1 MASDHLFRLIKSL
14 SKNEKV
20 YIKRSAS
27 LHRIGGKNK
36 YIKFFDLLCRMKE
49 YDEKLIL
56 EKFKGDPFFNNIS
69 AAKNYLLNYILH
81 VLESYH
87 QSAYSEIR
95 SCLHQVEIL
104 EDKGLV
110 DLCRKKIARAEFLA
124 LKYEWVE
131 QLFSIYSWKYH
142 LYPEGMK
149 REEYLDYMTELGQ
162 KIQGNLDS
170 LQEYAGIKSEFY
182 KGVAKALYLDP
193 KGLEMNRSIVLEE
206 IKRVET
212 RNPESFH
219 SFYAKYNYLL
229 LLRILYSSISKT
241 AESMQYVSQMH
252 ELFLAH
258 PHMVGLELYNFLF
271 NLREKMYYEVQQG
284 QSEKILHSFRMLD
297 ELSSE
302 YGAHK
307 KIVWLLL
314 HNMKFS
320 LCIRLGEFMAAR
332 KHALESQKV
341 FRQLESSEMYAEE
354 RKFFLI
360 RSAVLYLGLEDY
372 KESLRFI
379 NEALEISAHE
389 MLGDLNYFAQIFQLI
404 VYYEK
409 GESELI
415 EYRSRAVYR
424 TLLRRKRKFHAEKV
438 MVDFFRRELDSDEP
452 PLRVIAFVSLKEKL
466 IEVFE
471 MHPEEK
477 VILRF
482 FDIMD
487 WIQSKIDKLSL
498 PDMLRKKYQ
507 RLFETESG
515 KKLLTYL
522 KEN

>member
-1 MASDHLFRLIKSL
+1 MASDHLFRLIQSL

-49 YDEKLIL
+49 YDERVIL
-56 EKFKGDPFFNNIS
+56 KKFAGDPFFNNIS

-104 EDKGLV
+104 EDKGLI
-110 DLCRKKIARAEFLA
+110 DLCRKKIARAEHLA
-124 LKYEWVE
+124 VKYQWVE

-142 LYPEGMK
+142 LYPEGLK
-149 REEYLDYMTELGQ
+149 KDDYLDYMTALGD
-162 KIQGNLDS
+162 KIQESISDLK
-170 LQEYAGIKSEFY
+170 EYADVKSEFY

-193 KGLEMNRSIVLEE
+193 RGLEMNRQVVLAE
-206 IKRVET
+206 IARVET
-212 RNPESFH
+212 RDPETFH

-229 LLRILYSSISKT
+229 LLRILYSSIGKHT
-241 AESMQYVSQMH
+241 ESLRYVNQMH
-252 ELFLAH
+252 ELFLGS
-258 PHMVGLELYNFLF
+258 PHMIGLELYNFLF
-271 NLREKMYYEVQQG
+271 NLREKMYYEVQSG

-297 ELSSE
+297 ELCTE

-320 LCIRLGEFMAAR
+320 LCIRFGEFQSARRHAA
-332 KHALESQKV
+332 ESQKV
-341 FRQLESSEMYAEE
+341 FRKIESSEIYAEE
-354 RKFFLI
+354 QKFFLI

-372 KESLRFI
+372 RESLKYI

-389 MLGDLNYFAQIFQLI
+389 MIGDLNYFAQIFQLI
-404 VYYEK
+404 IYYEK

-438 MVDFFRRELDSDEP
+438 LVDFFRRELDEDEP
-452 PLRVIAFVSLKEKL
+452 QSKIPAFKALKSTL
-466 IEVFE
+466 ADVFE
-471 MHPEEK
+471 THPEEK
-477 VILRF
+477 VVLRF

-487 WIQSKIDKLSL
+487 WIQCKIEKLSL
-498 PDMLRKKYQ
+498 PELLYKKNTK
-507 RLFETESG
+507 LLETDAG

-522 KEN
+522 KEE